1 VTRPSEPKWVLVI
14 PFMTA
19 PGCPLE
25 ERHAVTLG
33 GLQAEVRPA
42 DFGYI
47 KITID
52 GIESAQAAYDLFEAM
67 RVGLLVANLKL
78 NLGIRVLSNAL
89 TLDFDSPM
97 PNQPDVPLIYPKG
110 KNLSRLVMHIGA
122 VQNNPDKVLPE
133 LLESVEVG
141 LSLESA
147 RRAISDDRVR
157 LAVELY
163 LDSYFETSDS
173 ARFIGFVGVLEVLK
187 DKYPSS
193 DPAKDL
199 IDKWCEEA
207 LTLADEDA
215 NSIRSKE
222 ANSIRS
228 SLARLKSMS
237 ISRGIV
243 SVVKRHLGED
253 RAKEAGNLYTARSN
267 LVHDGIRP
275 ADSADTVR
283 RTQQIVRELLAHI
296 LMTGSR

>member
-1 VTRPSEPKWVLVI
+1 MTRPSEPKWVLMI

-19 PGCPLE
+19 PGFPLE

-42 DFGYI
+42 GFDYTE
-47 KITID
+47 ITID
-52 GIESAQAAYDLFEAM
+52 GIESARAAYDLFEAM
-67 RVGLLVANLKL
+67 RVGMLVASL
-78 NLGIRVLSNAL
+78 NLDFGIRVLPNAL

-97 PNQPDVPLIYPKG
+97 PNQPEVPLIYPKG
-110 KNLSRLVMHIGA
+110 KNLSRLVMHIG
-122 VQNNPDKVLPE
+122 VVKNNPDKVLPG
-133 LLESVEVG
+133 LLESVEIG

-147 RRAISDDRVR
+147 RRVISDDYVR

-163 LDSYFETSDS
+163 IDSYFETSDS

-187 DKYPSS
+187 DKDPSS
-193 DPAKDL
+193 DAAKVL
-199 IDKWCEEA
+199 IDKWRREA
-207 LTLADEDA
+207 LTLADE
-215 NSIRSKE
+215 E
-222 ANSIRS
+222 ANSVRS
-228 SLARLKSMS
+228 SLEFLKSIS

-253 RAKEAGNLYTARSN
+253 RAKEARSLYTTRSN
-267 LVHDGIRP
+267 LVHNGIRP